1 MRIINDQGALTIRK
15 PKGDKRAAILVA
27 GDCCPRAT
35 GEDFIRQGKSDDIL
49 ADLQDVFSAADLS
62 MIQFETPLTTA
73 ETPIVKS
80 GPNLKCHPDVVDF
93 LHAQG
98 VENWNG
104 SAIVYCPGNFYF
116 PWPKD
121 RAYAPED
128 FWLLGTLVR
137 FDIDADGVCG
147 LQLFPTTFAADGS
160 SIRQLAGKQRDGFY
174 AYMKKISEPLKDWD
188 KIIAFHECWAANS
201 GYAKTLT
208 NPAWTAAD
216 FDAPAPNKKLMPLR
230 NLLTCEAHHEVLA
243 TYMRLVEE
251 GRLESARKCA
261 PLLKKLSAA
270 AFMK

>member
-1 MRIINDQGALTIRK
+1 MSRAFADAGA
-15 PKGDKRAAILVA
+15 
-27 GDCCPRAT
+27 
-35 GEDFIRQGKSDDIL
+35 DI
-49 ADLQDVFSAADLS
+49 
-62 MIQFETPLTTA
+62 
-73 ETPIVKS
+73 
-80 GPNLKCHPDVVDF
+80 VVNI
-93 LHAQG
+93 HTHCAQG